1 MRRAALSLRS
11 RSHDRKPVKPSLIRL
26 ALVVL
31 LNIATALACA
41 AQQPPAKM
49 VNQDVIDMASL
60 GLSDE
65 VLVDKIH
72 AASATDF
79 DTTLEGL
86 KVLKAA
92 KVSDN
97 VIRAMINPG
106 TPAVPAP
113 AASTAFAKA
122 DPNDPSDPHDPGIYM
137 YTKTRDG
144 VKMIMLEPT
153 VYTQGK
159 MSGAFTS
166 AMTYGAAKMK
176 WKAIVRGSHAN
187 MKTADSGT
195 VFYFYFEKLG
205 AGLSYGAFGGTSTP
219 NEYTLLRFDDKK
231 DSRET
236 VVMKG
241 SMWGT
246 SSGTDKK
253 ADTGF
258 TFEKL
263 QPGVYKVTPNT
274 PLKAGEYC
282 FIGASGGG
290 AFAAGAAGA
299 NRLFDFGIS
308 RPD

>member
-1 MRRAALSLRS
+1 MHAFGVR
-11 RSHDRKPVKPSLIRL
+11 DRKMEIPDKIRL

-31 LNIATALACA
+31 LYIATALACA

-65 VLVDKIH
+65 VIVDKIH

-79 DTTLEGL
+79 DTGLEAL
-86 KVLKAA
+86 KALKAA
-92 KVSDN
+92 KVSDT

-106 TPAVPAP
+106 TPPAAVPAP
-113 AASTAFAKA
+113 AASPAPAKA
-122 DPNDPSDPHDPGIYM
+122 DPNDPNDPHDPGIYM
-137 YTKTRDG
+137 YAKTRDG

-166 AMTYGAAKMK
+166 ALTYGAAKMK

-187 MKTADSGT
+187 MKTADSST

-263 QPGVYKVTPNT
+263 QPGVYKVTPNAS
-274 PLKAGEYC
+274 LKPGEYC

-308 RPD
+308 RPE